1 MGLAEPKNRQT
12 YSDDPNNKA
21 WLNDKSN
28 FGFRLLQKMGWK
40 EGKGLGAKEDGI
52 TKHLGVAKKR
62 DNLGVG
68 ADHNTAENW
77 LENTTGYSA
86 LLERLNQTVSDT
98 KSESTRVRSDKG
110 DDDEGASKK
119 SKKSKKDKSKKRK
132 KSEKSKDKSKKR
144 KREEGDVSTD
154 GKAKSKT
161 KRNRS
166 ATTSATSS
174 RGASDDDAS
183 GAITPAEPTP
193 QPSSVTTRPV
203 RLGHRAKFL
212 RSKRMSTLDSNCL
225 NEILG
230 VKAVPRPSS
239 SLETSTPIPKPKGST
254 NVPMTT
260 STLNSATY
268 FASKNEQLSK
278 ALGKLYPA
286 NRFQKNSETP
296 ALGISS

>member
-1 MGLAEPKNRQT
+1 MGLAEPKSKQT

-52 TKHLGVAKKR
+52 TKHLGVTKKR

-86 LLERLNQTVSDT
+86 LLERLNQSVGDT
-98 KSESTRVRSDKG
+98 KSESNDAHSDKG
-110 DDDEGASKK
+110 NDKDTSKK
-119 SKKSKKDKSKKRK
+119 SKKLKKDKSKKRNKSK
-132 KSEKSKDKSKKR
+132 KNKDKSKKR
-144 KREEGDVSTD
+144 KQEEDDIST
-154 GKAKSKT
+154 GGKSKAKK
-161 KRNRS
+161 NRP
-166 ATTSATSS
+166 AIASATSS
-174 RGASDDDAS
+174 RASSDDDSSGVAS
-183 GAITPAEPTP
+183 PAEPTSSAP
-193 QPSSVTTRPV
+193 QPTSVTARPV

-212 RSKRMSTLDSNCL
+212 RSKRMSTLDSSCL

-230 VKAVPRPSS
+230 VKTIPPPSS
-239 SLETSTPIPKPKGST
+239 SLGTSALVPKFKKST
-254 NVPMTT
+254 TVPMTT

-268 FASKNEQLSK
+268 FASKNEKLNK
-278 ALGKLYPA
+278 ALGKFYPA
-286 NRFQKNSETP
+286 NQFQRSSEAP